1 MSLDWDTVGRKLMP
15 GGREAVP
22 HGRELMLGG
31 GETVPGGR
39 ELMLGGRGMVLGGGE
54 TVPDEWGRSH
64 SSRERLRYGR
74 RA

>member
-1 MSLDWDTVGRKLMP
+1 MSLDWDTDGRKLMP

-22 HGRELMLGG
+22 PGRELMLGG

-39 ELMLGGRGMVLGGGE
+39 ELMLG
-54 TVPDEWGRSH
+54 DWARSH
-64 SSRERLRYGR
+64 SSRQRLRYGR